1 MVENFSILDERHGRN
16 WALYN
21 GDCCEVIKA
30 IPDESVD
37 MTVFSPPFSSLY
49 TYSDS
54 EADMG
59 NCASD
64 EEFFAHFGF
73 LAPELLRVTT
83 TGRLCVMHVK
93 DLPTY
98 RNSDGASGLRD
109 FPGQC
114 IAAMERAGWT
124 FHSRVTVWKCPVTER
139 ERTNNNG
146 LLHKTV
152 MRDSSQIRQG
162 MADYVLAFR
171 KTPPGDNL
179 STKPIERP
187 NGFERYI
194 GDAAQDP
201 RETDQHPSKYARKG
215 RDGRTSVEIWRRYAE
230 PVWWDIDQ
238 TDVLNFRIARD
249 EKDEKHICP
258 LQLGLIRRCVELWSS
273 EGDVVLS
280 PFAGVGSE
288 GFVALDEGRKFI
300 GIELKPGYFST
311 AVKHLESAEAYAGAQ
326 QGLFDAVD

>member
-1 MVENFSILDERHGRN
+1 MNVILDERHGRN

-21 GDCCEVIKA
+21 GDCCEVIKG

-37 MTVFSPPFSSLY
+37 LTVFSPPFSSLY

-152 MRDSSQIRQG
+152 MRDSSQIRMG

-258 LQLGLIRRCVELWSS
+258 LQLGLIRRCLELWSS
-273 EGDVVLS
+273 PGDVVLS

-288 GFVALDEGRKFI
+288 GFVALDDGRKFI
-300 GIELKPGYFST
+300 GIELKPGYFAT
-311 AVKHLESAEAYAGAQ
+311 AIKHLESAEAYSGAQ
-326 QGLFDAVD
+326 GGLFDAID

>member
-1 MVENFSILDERHGRN
+1 
-16 WALYN
+16 
-21 GDCCEVIKA
+21 
-30 IPDESVD
+30 
-37 MTVFSPPFSSLY
+37 
-49 TYSDS
+49 
-54 EADMG
+54 
-59 NCASD
+59 
-64 EEFFAHFGF
+64 
-73 LAPELLRVTT
+73 
-83 TGRLCVMHVK
+83 
-93 DLPTY
+93 
-98 RNSDGASGLRD
+98 
-109 FPGQC
+109 
-114 IAAMERAGWT
+114 
-124 FHSRVTVWKCPVTER
+124 
-139 ERTNNNG
+139 
-146 LLHKTV
+146 

-194 GDAAQDP
+194 GDPAQDP

-258 LQLGLIRRCVELWSS
+258 LQLGLIRRCVELWSA

-311 AVKHLESAEAYAGAQ
+311 AIKHLESAEAYAGAQ
-326 QGLFDAVD
+326 GGLFDAID